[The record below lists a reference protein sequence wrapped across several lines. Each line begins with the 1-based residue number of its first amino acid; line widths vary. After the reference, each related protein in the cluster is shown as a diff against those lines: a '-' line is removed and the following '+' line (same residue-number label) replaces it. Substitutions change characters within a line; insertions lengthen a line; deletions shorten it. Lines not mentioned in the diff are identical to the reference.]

1 MQREPKGK
9 SREGGRPGPSASRP
23 SSPRRPS
30 KGGVARKPGA
40 GGGGA
45 SRKPRT
51 TGARPSAT
59 VDVTRDPQ
67 IPEDVTVEELDRSL
81 VNELRTLPEGLAE
94 TVGRHLAAA
103 RRLLNEDDLDL
114 AAAHVAAARRRAGRV
129 PAVRETAGVIAY
141 LQGRYGDALS
151 ELRTARRMTGSVELV
166 PMIAD
171 CERALGRPQQALDLV
186 RSIDAAKLDADVR
199 VELLLVA
206 AGARADM
213 GNADAAV
220 VTLQVPDLT
229 NLPTG
234 AARARLQLGYAE
246 FLLAAGR
253 PEEARSWM
261 ERAAASDVEG
271 VTSAGERLD
280 ELSGHQFLEEPHV
293 KPPAD
298 PASG

>member
-1 MQREPKGK
+1 MYEKPKGK
-9 SREGGRPGPSASRP
+9 PREGGRTSRTPRP
-23 SSPRRPS
+23 SSPRRP
-30 KGGVARKPGA
+30 
-40 GGGGA
+40 
-45 SRKPRT
+45 T
-51 TGARPSAT
+51 TGSPSKQSRAT
-59 VDVTRDPQ
+59 GVQPNAPADRSPSPQ
-67 IPEDVTVEELDRSL
+67 IPQDVTVDELDRSL

-103 RRLLNEDDLDL
+103 QRSLDEDDLDL

-141 LQGRYGDALS
+141 LQGRYADALT

-186 RSIDAAKLDADVR
+186 RSIDTAEVDADIR

-206 AGARADM
+206 AGARSDM

-220 VTLQVPDLT
+220 VTLQVPDLK
-229 NLPTG
+229 NLPAG

-246 FLLAAGR
+246 FLRAAGR
-253 PEEARSWM
+253 LEEARSWM

-271 VTSAGERLD
+271 VTMAGERFD
-280 ELSGHQFLEEPHV
+280 EISGYRFVEEADI
-293 KPPAD
+293 KTPAD
-298 PASG
+298 PASD